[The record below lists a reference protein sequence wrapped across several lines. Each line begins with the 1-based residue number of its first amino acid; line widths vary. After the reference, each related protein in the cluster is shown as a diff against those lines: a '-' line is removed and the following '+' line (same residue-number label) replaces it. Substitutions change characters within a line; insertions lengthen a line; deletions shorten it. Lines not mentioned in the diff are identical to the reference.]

1 MSCLFRMCISW
12 RLYPNYSFSSH
23 CEYERD
29 IRLWP
34 ALDLLKSVCN
44 HALQVIQVSV
54 ACNVLT
60 RRTLGAALRLYCSK
74 ETFECINAN
83 EAFQGNCFDSCYE
96 HYAKPRRTGKNEPIR
111 YQTINCYK
119 CT

>member
-29 IRLWP
+29 IRLRSSSG
-34 ALDLLKSVCN
+34 LLQSVCN
-44 HALQVIQVSV
+44 HALQMVQVSV
-54 ACNVLT
+54 ACNALI
-60 RRTLGAALRLYCSK
+60 RRPLGVILRFYRPN
-74 ETFECINAN
+74 ETSECMNAY
-83 EAFQGNCFDSCYE
+83 EPFPGNCFDSCYE
-96 HYAKPRRTGKNEPIR
+96 HYAKPIPTEKKETIR
-111 YQTINCYK
+111 YPTESCNK

>member
-29 IRLWP
+29 IRLRSSSG
-34 ALDLLKSVCN
+34 LLQSVCN
-44 HALQVIQVSV
+44 HALQMVQVSV
-54 ACNVLT
+54 ACNALI
-60 RRTLGAALRLYCSK
+60 RRPLRVILRLYRPK

-96 HYAKPRRTGKNEPIR
+96 HYAKPRPTGKNEPIR
-111 YQTINCYK
+111 YPTINCYK